1 MMTRGIEYLQEHG
14 VYDNPMP
21 LLRSRHA
28 FFPGVI
34 QLPSGEL
41 LAMIAIGEAFES
53 TDMTTCISRSTNNGQ
68 TWQLQ
73 GPVYDKSVDPFP
85 TSDYL
90 KPLALADGSLMAL
103 GYRFH
108 RHDPN
113 MPIGIEATNGIL
125 PGDDIV
131 SFSSDEGR
139 TWTVPQ
145 VIECDTVEVLEVPH
159 NPIQLHNG
167 DIVASAGLFKSPEGK
182 FPRGQFGVLMRSKDN
197 GKSWDASARFFETP
211 DNSIS
216 AYESNVIEMQDG
228 RLVTISWA
236 IDVIGDRDFANQ
248 VTVSHDNGYTWSEP
262 IDTGHAA
269 QSSSLIY
276 LGGERLMSIHCHR
289 GDEPGVVVRVIDF
302 TGDKWNV
309 IGHNNIWGSSTGK
322 QVHQGQSF
330 YDMMQVIRFGQPSLL
345 KLDNGEVL
353 GFHWAVVNGQG
364 MVLAHRLKLSN

>member
-1 MMTRGIEYLQEHG
+1 MMTVKIEYIQEHV

-28 FFPGVI
+28 FFPGVV

-41 LAMIAIGEAFES
+41 LAMTVIGEAFES
-53 TDMTTCISRSTNNGQ
+53 TDLATYISRSTDGGQ

-73 GPVYDKSVDPFP
+73 GPLYDKSADPFP
-85 TSDYL
+85 TTEAI
-90 KPLALADGSLMAL
+90 KPLALADGSLIGL

-113 MPIGIEATNGIL
+113 MPVAIKATNGIL

-145 VIECDTVEVLEVPH
+145 VIELGSVEVVEVPH

-167 DIVASAGLFKSPEGK
+167 DIVASTGLFKLPDGQ
-182 FPRGQFGVLMRSKDN
+182 FPRGQFGVLLRSKDS
-197 GKSWDASARFFETP
+197 GKSWDDSTRFFETP
-211 DNSIS
+211 GNSIS
-216 AYESNVIEMQDG
+216 GYESNVIEMQDG
-228 RLVTISWA
+228 RLVTICWA
-236 IDVIGDRDFANQ
+236 IDVVGDRNFNNM
-248 VTVSHDNGYTWSEP
+248 VTVSHDNGYTWSDP

-269 QSSSLIY
+269 QSSSMIY
-276 LGGERLMSIHCHR
+276 LGGERLMSIHSHR
-289 GDEPGVVVRVIDF
+289 GDEPGIVVRVIDF
-302 TGDKWNV
+302 TDDKWNV
-309 IGHNNIWGSSTGK
+309 IAENNIWGSSIGK
-322 QVHQGQSF
+322 QVHEGDSF
-330 YDMMQVIRFGQPSLL
+330 YDMMQTIRFGQPSLL
-345 KLDNGEVL
+345 KLDDGEVL

-364 MVLAHRLKLSN
+364 MVLSHRLRLSD